1 MKNVLMRLSEY
12 QKQASTTEKS
22 AIHYLLEHTEEAG
35 ELSIHELAEKVYVSP
50 STIIRLCKK
59 IGFDGYKD
67 FKKSLLYE
75 LGIRK
80 ETEMKRME
88 EIRKEDS
95 LEELVHKVTMKN
107 IVSLERTMKLVDLT
121 ILKQA
126 VDLLVEADT
135 VHLFGLGASLVVAE
149 DIYLKFLRVHKPCFL
164 SSDIHAQ
171 YLQAMNA
178 RKNSVAIMLSYS
190 GRTQEMINC
199 AEELNKNQVP
209 IILISKFENSP
220 LTQMAD
226 CNLSVAAMEYI
237 VRSGAMSSRIAQL
250 NVVDILYTAYI
261 NRDFENNMDRL
272 QKTHIK
278 KRQEE

>member
-1 MKNVLMRLSEY
+1 MRLSEY

-209 IILISKFENSP
+209 IILISKFENSL

>member
-209 IILISKFENSP
+209 IILISKFENSL

>member
-1 MKNVLMRLSEY
+1 MKNVLMRLQEY
-12 QKQASTTEKS
+12 KKQASTTEKS
-22 AIHYLLEHTEEAG
+22 VIQYLLEKTEEAG
-35 ELSIHELAEKVYVSP
+35 ELSIHELAEKTYASP
-50 STIIRLCKK
+50 STIIRLCRKV
-59 IGFDGYKD
+59 GFDGYKD
-67 FKKSLLYE
+67 LRKSLLYE
-75 LGIRK
+75 LGVRK
-80 ETEMKRME
+80 ETEIKRME
-88 EIRKEDS
+88 EIRQEDS

-121 ILKQA
+121 VLKQA
-126 VDLLVEADT
+126 VDLLVEADAI
-135 VHLFGLGASLVVAE
+135 HLFGLGASLIVAQ
-149 DIYLKFLRVHKPCFL
+149 DAYLKFLRVHKPCFI

-178 RKNSVAIMLSYS
+178 KKENVAVIFSYS
-190 GRTQEMINC
+190 GRTQEMIRC

-220 LTQMAD
+220 LAQMAD

-237 VRSGAMSSRIAQL
+237 MRSAAMSSRIAQL
-250 NVVDILYTAYI
+250 NIVDILYTAYI
-261 NRDFENNMDRL
+261 NRDFKNNMDRL